1 MIFLPESN
9 FKDGG
14 NWKENQNIRNHF
26 FSLFLLS
33 TYQNYHLLFDF
44 DKKGRNKT
52 TELLKN
58 TADEISQVES

>member
-1 MIFLPESN
+1 MVVTGKKIKISEITFFLY
-9 FKDGG
+9 
-14 NWKENQNIRNHF
+14 
-26 FSLFLLS
+26 LFLLS

-52 TELLKN
+52 TELMKN